1 MKFVMASLNASME
14 SFLQL
19 ISALLI
25 FAFVL
30 LLTYFTTRWLGTY
43 QKGRMKSK
51 NLQVIESL
59 SAGNNKSICL
69 IKAGTE
75 YLVVAVGKDEIHP
88 LATLKEEQ
96 LTDVSFLNEEVN
108 TMVSGESFQEI
119 LGQLKEKM
127 SKK

>member
-1 MKFVMASLNASME
+1 MILLSLSPSLE

-30 LLTYFTTRWLGTY
+30 LITYFTTQWVGSY
-43 QKGRMKSK
+43 QKVRMKSK

-69 IKAGTE
+69 LKAGTE
-75 YLVVAVGKDEIHP
+75 YLVVAIGKDEIHP
-88 LATLKEEQ
+88 LATLKEDQ
-96 LTDVSFLNEEVN
+96 LTDVSFLDERIENPV
-108 TMVSGESFQEI
+108 TGESFQEI
-119 LGQLKEKM
+119 LGQLKDKM

>member
-1 MKFVMASLNASME
+1 MIMVMVSLSASME

-25 FAFVL
+25 FALVL
-30 LLTYFTTRWLGTY
+30 LLTYFTARWVGSY
-43 QKGRMKSK
+43 QKVRMKSK

-59 SAGNNKSICL
+59 AVGNNKSICL
-69 IKAGTE
+69 IKTGTE
-75 YLVVAVGKDEIHP
+75 YLVVAIGKDEIHP

-96 LTDVSFLNEEVN
+96 LTDLSFLDEGIE
-108 TMVSGESFQEI
+108 TAVSGESFQEI
-119 LGQLKEKM
+119 LGQLKDKM

>member
-1 MKFVMASLNASME
+1 MNILMVSLNASME

-25 FAFVL
+25 FVFVL
-30 LLTYFTTRWLGTY
+30 LITYFTTRWVGNY
-43 QKGRMKSK
+43 QKVRMKSR

-69 IKAGTE
+69 LKAGTE
-75 YLVVAVGKDEIHP
+75 YLVVAIGKDEIHP

-96 LTDVSFLNEEVN
+96 LTDLSFLSEG
-108 TMVSGESFQEI
+108 TDAMVSGESFQEI
-119 LGQLKEKM
+119 LGQLKDKM

>member
-1 MKFVMASLNASME
+1 MILLSLSASME

-30 LLTYFTTRWLGTY
+30 LITYFTTRWVGSY
-43 QKGRMKSK
+43 QKVRMKSK

-69 IKAGTE
+69 LKAGTE
-75 YLVVAVGKDEIHP
+75 YLVVAIGKDEIHP

-96 LTDVSFLNEEVN
+96 LTDLSFLDEGIENPI
-108 TMVSGESFQEI
+108 TGESFQEI
-119 LGQLKEKM
+119 LGQLKDKM

>member
-1 MKFVMASLNASME
+1 MILLSLSASME

-30 LLTYFTTRWLGTY
+30 LITYFTTQWVGSY
-43 QKGRMKSK
+43 QKVRMKSK

-69 IKAGTE
+69 LKAGTE
-75 YLVVAVGKDEIHP
+75 YLVVAIGKDEIHP

-96 LTDVSFLNEEVN
+96 LTDVSFLDDGVESPV
-108 TMVSGESFQEI
+108 TGESFQEI

>member
-1 MKFVMASLNASME
+1 MRFLCVSASME

-25 FAFVL
+25 FVFVL
-30 LLTYFTTRWLGTY
+30 LITYFTTRWVGSY
-43 QKGRMKSK
+43 QRVRMKSK

-69 IKAGTE
+69 LKAGTE
-75 YLVVAVGKDEIHP
+75 YLVVAIGKDEIHP
-88 LATLKEEQ
+88 LTTLKEEQ
-96 LTDVSFLNEEVN
+96 LTDLSFLYEGNEN
-108 TMVSGESFQEI
+108 MVSGESFQEI
-119 LGQLKEKM
+119 LGQLKDKM

>member
-1 MKFVMASLNASME
+1 MKIVMLTLSASME

-30 LLTYFTTRWLGTY
+30 LITYFTTRWIGSY
-43 QKGRMKSK
+43 QRVRMKSK
-51 NLQVIESL
+51 NLQVIESM
-59 SAGNNKSICL
+59 SAGTNKSICL

-75 YLVVAVGKDEIHP
+75 YLVVAIGKDEIRT

-96 LTDVSFLNEEVN
+96 LTDLSFLEDEKDGM
-108 TMVSGESFQEI
+108 TGESFQEI
-119 LGQLKEKM
+119 LGQLRDKM

>member
-1 MKFVMASLNASME
+1 MGLVMVSLSASIE

-30 LLTYFTTRWLGTY
+30 LITYFTTRWVGSY
-43 QKGRMKSK
+43 QRVRMKSR

-75 YLVVAVGKDEIHP
+75 YLVVAIGKDEIHT

-96 LTDVSFLNEEVN
+96 LTDVSFLEEGVIS
-108 TMVSGESFQEI
+108 TPGGESFQEI
-119 LGQLKEKM
+119 LGQLKDKM
-127 SKK
+127 SKR

>member
-1 MKFVMASLNASME
+1 ME

-30 LLTYFTTRWLGTY
+30 LITYFTTRWVGSY
-43 QKGRMKSK
+43 QRVRMKSK

-59 SAGNNKSICL
+59 QAGNNKSICL
-69 IKAGTE
+69 LKAGTE
-75 YLVVAVGKDEIHP
+75 YIVVAVGKDEIHP

-96 LTDVSFLNEEVN
+96 LTDLSFLNEGMDTVI
-108 TMVSGESFQEI
+108 SGESFQEI
-119 LGQLKEKM
+119 FGQLKDKM

>member
-1 MKFVMASLNASME
+1 MRILMLSLNASME

-25 FAFVL
+25 FVFVL
-30 LLTYFTTRWLGTY
+30 LITYYTTRWVGGY
-43 QKGRMKSK
+43 QKVRMRSK
-51 NLQVIESL
+51 NLQVLESL
-59 SAGNNKSICL
+59 SVGNNKTICL
-69 IKAGTE
+69 MKAGTE
-75 YLVVAVGKDEIHP
+75 YIVVAIGKDEIHP

-96 LTDVSFLNEEVN
+96 LTDFSFMSESLETVVN
-108 TMVSGESFQEI
+108 GESFQEI

>member
-1 MKFVMASLNASME
+1 MKILMLSASME

-30 LLTYFTTRWLGTY
+30 LITYFTTHWVGNF
-43 QKGRMKSK
+43 QKVQMRSK

-59 SAGNNKSICL
+59 PAGANKSICL

-75 YLVVAVGKDEIHP
+75 YLVVAIGKDEIHP
-88 LATLKEEQ
+88 LATLKEDQ
-96 LTDVSFLNEEVN
+96 LTDYSFMNDSIDGVV
-108 TMVSGESFQEI
+108 TGESFKEI

>member
-1 MKFVMASLNASME
+1 MKMVMVTLSASME

-25 FAFVL
+25 FALVL
-30 LLTYFTTRWLGTY
+30 LLTYLTARWIGGY
-43 QKGRMKSK
+43 QKVRMKSK

-59 SAGNNKSICL
+59 SVGNNKSICL
-69 IKAGTE
+69 VKTGTD

-96 LTDVSFLNEEVN
+96 LTDVSFLNEGID
-108 TMVSGESFQEI
+108 TTVSGESFQEI
-119 LGQLKEKM
+119 LGQLKDKM

>member
-1 MKFVMASLNASME
+1 ME

-30 LLTYFTTRWLGTY
+30 LITYFTTRWVGSY
-43 QKGRMKSK
+43 QKVRMKSR
-51 NLQVIESL
+51 NLQILESL
-59 SAGNNKSICL
+59 SVGNNKSICL
-69 IKAGTE
+69 LKTGTE

-88 LATLKEEQ
+88 LATLQEEQ
-96 LTDVSFLNEEVN
+96 LTDTSFLNEGVEM
-108 TMVSGESFQEI
+108 TASGESFQEI
-119 LGQLKEKM
+119 LGQLKDKM

>member
-1 MKFVMASLNASME
+1 MIMVMVSLSASME

-25 FAFVL
+25 FALVL
-30 LLTYFTTRWLGTY
+30 LLTYFTARWVGSY
-43 QKGRMKSK
+43 QKVRMKSK

-59 SAGNNKSICL
+59 AVGNNKSICL
-69 IKAGTE
+69 LKTGTE
-75 YLVVAVGKDEIHP
+75 YLVVAIGKDEIHP

-96 LTDVSFLNEEVN
+96 LTDLSFLSEG
-108 TMVSGESFQEI
+108 TDAMVSGESFQEI
-119 LGQLKEKM
+119 LGQLKDKM

>member
-1 MKFVMASLNASME
+1 MILLSLSASME

-25 FAFVL
+25 FALVL
-30 LLTYFTTRWLGTY
+30 LLTYFTTHWVGSY
-43 QKGRMKSK
+43 QKIRMRSK

-75 YLVVAVGKDEIHP
+75 YLVVAVGKDEMH
-88 LATLKEEQ
+88 LLTTLKEEQ
-96 LTDVSFLNEEVN
+96 LTDVSFMDEGLETQV
-108 TMVSGESFQEI
+108 TGESFQEI

>member
-1 MKFVMASLNASME
+1 MIIASLSASME

-30 LLTYFTTRWLGTY
+30 LITYFTARWIGGY
-43 QKGRMKSK
+43 QKVRMKSR

-59 SAGNNKSICL
+59 PAGNNKSICL
-69 IKAGTE
+69 LKAGTE
-75 YLVVAVGKDEIHP
+75 YIVVAIGKDEIRP

-96 LTDVSFLNEEVN
+96 LTDVSFLNEELD
-108 TMVSGESFQEI
+108 MRVSGESFQEI

>member
-1 MKFVMASLNASME
+1 MILLSLSASME

-30 LLTYFTTRWLGTY
+30 LITYFATHWVGSY
-43 QKGRMKSK
+43 QKVRMKSK

-69 IKAGTE
+69 LKAGTE
-75 YLVVAVGKDEIHP
+75 YLVVAIGKDEIHP

-96 LTDVSFLNEEVN
+96 LTDVSFLDDGVESPV
-108 TMVSGESFQEI
+108 TGESFQEI
-119 LGQLKEKM
+119 LGQLKDKM

>member
-1 MKFVMASLNASME
+1 MILLSLSASME
-14 SFLQL
+14 SILQL

-30 LLTYFTTRWLGTY
+30 LITYFTTQWVGSY
-43 QKGRMKSK
+43 QKVRMKSR

-69 IKAGTE
+69 LKAGTE
-75 YLVVAVGKDEIHP
+75 YLVVAIGKDEIHP

-96 LTDVSFLNEEVN
+96 LTDVSFLDDGVESPV
-108 TMVSGESFQEI
+108 TGESFQEI
-119 LGQLKEKM
+119 LGQLKDKM

>member
-1 MKFVMASLNASME
+1 MILLVSLTASME

-30 LLTYFTTRWLGTY
+30 LITYFTTRWIGSY
-43 QKGRMKSK
+43 QKVRMKTR

-69 IKAGTE
+69 LKAGTE
-75 YLVVAVGKDEIHP
+75 YIVVAVGKDEIHP

-96 LTDVSFLNEEVN
+96 LTDLSFLNNDVEG
-108 TMVSGESFQEI
+108 TISGESFQEI
-119 LGQLKEKM
+119 LGQLRDKM